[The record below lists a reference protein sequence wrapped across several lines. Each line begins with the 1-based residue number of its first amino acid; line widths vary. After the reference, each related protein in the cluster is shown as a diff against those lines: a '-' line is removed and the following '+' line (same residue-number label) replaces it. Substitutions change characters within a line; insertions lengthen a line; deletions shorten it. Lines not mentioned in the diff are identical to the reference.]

1 MAREQPAWKWWM
13 MNGGEYCPLLHTLAM
28 KVLSQTASNS
38 SSERNWSM
46 YKYIHSTTRNRL
58 LVDRADK
65 LVYMYCNEKIL
76 GHIESN
82 EYVEDMPRWM
92 YDCDDVEDDHFDV
105 GLVLCTSLQVEENLE
120 IDSEE
125 LSQACDRVI
134 NNDIIL
140 EGEEIIDEDETL

>member
-1 MAREQPAWKWWM
+1 M
-13 MNGGEYCPLLHTLAM
+13 
-28 KVLSQTASNS
+28 
-38 SSERNWSM
+38 
-46 YKYIHSTTRNRL
+46 
-58 LVDRADK
+58 DRADK

-76 GHIESN
+76 GHMESN
-82 EYVEDMPRWM
+82 EYIEDMPIWM
-92 YDCDDVEDDHFDV
+92 YDCDDMEDDHFDV
-105 GLVLCTSLQVEENLE
+105 GPMLCTSLQVEENLE